1 MTTAILKHSDAIKFI
16 FAGNATVTI
25 LNTKTGNRFTYNIK
39 KLKTSTDENP
49 LFFVKVLT
57 GPEVYSFIGSM
68 NKDKNYKHSQK
79 SKINSEAQSVKVFK
93 YVLTKLTED
102 KLDECVEIWHEG
114 KCGRCGR
121 QLTVPESI
129 ETGLGP
135 ECIKMISSTSEIRNR
150 KIDNI
155 LRGGKQVSE
164 SEKMAK

>member
-49 LFFVKVLT
+49 LFFIKVLT
-57 GPEVYSFIGSM
+57 GPDVYTFIGSM
-68 NKDKNYKHSQK
+68 YKDKKYRHSQK
-79 SKINSEAQSVKVFK
+79 SKISENAQSVKVFN
-93 YVLTKLTED
+93 YVVLKLIEN

-135 ECIKMISSTSEIRNR
+135 ECVKMINSKSDVRNR
-150 KIDNI
+150 KIDKI
-155 LRGGKQVSE
+155 LKNG
-164 SEKMAK
+164 